1 MTFILNRLTCSKC
14 RLADV
19 HHIKTDALL
28 CRQRNPT
35 TIPLYQSI
43 KYIIK
48 QKATI
53 RIDQEHRFPYYN
65 WLHIANNTSCKA
77 YYTRHISIQN
87 QRSRK
92 MARFQVVI
100 LLSFLLA
107 SSNAFVTRPSMIVR
121 TTEQS
126 KLLAIDP
133 SHLLDS
139 ASTLLADSDVIP
151 GTSGEVTYSRASYY
165 TILGLY
171 LTSFPGLW
179 STIKR
184 STSAKVKRKTYVTP
198 GEKASDGKGLRDQ
211 AGEIMAC
218 K

>member
-1 MTFILNRLTCSKC
+1 MFTTSKLTHAGSRL
-14 RLADV
+14 
-19 HHIKTDALL
+19 LL

-35 TIPLYQSI
+35 NRNPIISI
-43 KYIIK
+43 KFIK
-48 QKATI
+48 QKTTI
-53 RIDQEHRFPYYN
+53 QIDQEHRFPYYN

-77 YYTRHISIQN
+77 YTRHISIQN

-107 SSNAFVTRPSMIVR
+107 VSNAFVTRPSMIVR